1 MSPSSVFPRLAV
13 VSFFSLAFALITA
26 GCGNSRSTTGTGSSD
41 PTGSSTSFS
50 VSAITPSSGAT
61 QVATTGTI
69 QITFSSAAD
78 ASTVNATNIR

>member
-1 MSPSSVFPRLAV
+1 
-13 VSFFSLAFALITA
+13 
-26 GCGNSRSTTGTGSSD
+26 
-41 PTGSSTSFS
+41 